1 MPHDSTDPAT
11 VARAGSHASI
21 AATPEKR
28 ASPALNAT
36 HDKKFARSPST
47 APHPRTDST
56 DDTSAGT
63 PISPL
68 VPKETD
74 PGVTVTRSRPTP
86 PSHARASNAR
96 PHKPF
101 AATRGAN
108 RPPSASGPRAPMPA
122 AGVPAAPPAAGA
134 AAPPAA
140 PPGVGPTEREGPCP
154 HPQAERPAPEP
165 PAPVSYTHLTLPTNR
180 EV

>member
-21 AATPEKR
+21 AVTPEKR
-28 ASPALNAT
+28 ASPALHAT

-56 DDTSAGT
+56 DDISAGT
-63 PISPL
+63 RISPL

-74 PGVTVTRSRPTP
+74 PGATVTRSRPAP
-86 PSHARASNAR
+86 PSPARESNAR
-96 PHKPF
+96 PRKRF

-108 RPPSASGPRAPMPA
+108 RPPRASGPRAPMPA
-122 AGVPAAPPAAGA
+122 AGVPADPPAAGA

-154 HPQAERPAPEP
+154 HPCLL
-165 PAPVSYTHLTLPTNR
+165 YTSPSPRDGLLSRMPSSA
-180 EV
+180 

>member
-11 VARAGSHASI
+11 VTRAESHASTASI

-28 ASPALNAT
+28 ALPALNAR
-36 HDKKFARSPST
+36 HEKKIARSPSA

-56 DDTSAGT
+56 DDTSEGT

-74 PGVTVTRSRPTP
+74 RGATVTRSRPTP
-86 PSHARASNAR
+86 PSPARASNAR
-96 PHKPF
+96 PRKPF

-108 RPPSASGPRAPMPA
+108 RPPSDSGPRAPMPA
-122 AGVPAAPPAAGA
+122 AGVPAAPPASCA

-154 HPQAERPAPEP
+154 HPEP
-165 PAPVSYTHLTLPTNR
+165 CLLYTSPSPR
-180 EV
+180 DRG

>member
-11 VARAGSHASI
+11 VTRAESHASI
-21 AATPEKR
+21 AVTPEKC

-36 HDKKFARSPST
+36 HYKKFARSPST

-68 VPKETD
+68 VPKETY
-74 PGVTVTRSRPTP
+74 PGATVTRSRPTP
-86 PSHARASNAR
+86 PSPARASNAR
-96 PHKPF
+96 PRKPF

-108 RPPSASGPRAPMPA
+108 RPPA
-122 AGVPAAPPAAGA
+122 PAAPALPCR
-134 AAPPAA
+134 PPVSQ
-140 PPGVGPTEREGPCP
+140 PPHR
-154 HPQAERPAPEP
+154 RPASQLRQQLHQVLAQPKGRARVLIP
-165 PAPVSYTHLTLPTNR
+165 NQNLSLIHI
-180 EV
+180 